1 MSHKWHHLFLKEE
14 FQRIDF
20 PHTEETE
27 AATTARAGHRH
38 HVQLLTVL
46 AAVLPAQLDGVQH
59 VVQLKLKVIQPGH
72 IVY

>member
-1 MSHKWHHLFLKEE
+1 MKEE

-27 AATTARAGHRH
+27 AATTARAVHGH

-46 AAVLPAQLDGVQH
+46 AAVHTAQLDGVQH
-59 VVQLKLKVIQPGH
+59 VVQLKLKVIQPGDVVH
-72 IVY
+72 